1 MSFATGDDPSAGVRA
16 RRTTSP
22 EVTRAFLTNG
32 RAVEVPASAV
42 EAWRS
47 EVACGSTVLGLA
59 DWYQLR
65 SDWHTWQEFQAQRPR
80 HLGESRRA
88 RRWHSVQIGALL
100 CATVFMVLGM
110 FVGLGALLDAV
121 IESGTMIAICLG
133 GLVVALLVAAVA
145 QFGRRR

>member
-1 MSFATGDDPSAGVRA
+1 M
-16 RRTTSP
+16 
-22 EVTRAFLTNG
+22 
-32 RAVEVPASAV
+32 
-42 EAWRS
+42 
-47 EVACGSTVLGLA
+47 
-59 DWYQLR
+59 
-65 SDWHTWQEFQAQRPR
+65 
-80 HLGESRRA
+80 
-88 RRWHSVQIGALL
+88 QIGALL